1 VVRPEGFGPVVSVH
15 ATSGFG
21 ATLGWSLALVLGG
34 LGLLAAGV
42 GLSMSPEQ
50 QNVPLLLA
58 VSGGLALLLIGCAV
72 WYGFLPLF
80 DVWGLRVQIH
90 PEGLV
95 LVQAGTHRA
104 VRWEDVVSVESRTS
118 SPGYARSG
126 LEAAG
131 QQAMIAG
138 SRLRYTLVLRD
149 GSSVRLNSFV
159 EGLPELGRRIEDEVA
174 RSKASPRREGP
185 AGGLPKFRGD

>member
-1 VVRPEGFGPVVSVH
+1 TIPVSANPTPPAAGLVRPEGFGPVVSVH
-15 ATSGFG
+15 TASGFG
-21 ATLGWSLALVLGG
+21 ATLGWSLALVVVG

-42 GLSMSPEQ
+42 GLSMSPQQ

-58 VSGGLALLLIGCAV
+58 ISGGLAALMIRCAV
-72 WYGFLPLF
+72 GSGFLPVLAA
-80 DVWGLRVQIH
+80 WGLRVQLH

-118 SPGYARSG
+118 APGYARSG

-131 QQAMIAG
+131 QQALTAG
-138 SRLRYTLVLRD
+138 SRLRY
-149 GSSVRLNSFV
+149 
-159 EGLPELGRRIEDEVA
+159 
-174 RSKASPRREGP
+174 
-185 AGGLPKFRGD
+185 